1 MSELLGVENPTF
13 GVRSDEVSRGKQ
25 ESFVLLE
32 IKRVRNKKYFGEL
45 EIKSNSLLWQS
56 LTVSL

>member
-25 ESFVLLE
+25 ESFLLLE
-32 IKRVRNKKYFGEL
+32 IKRVRSKKVFWRVRNKK
-45 EIKSNSLLWQS
+45 
-56 LTVSL
+56 